1 MELKLQQRASIKFCV
16 LLDKTPTET
25 FEMVQQ
31 AYKDQALGKTQVFEW
46 HKRFKGGHED
56 LEDSPRPGRPV
67 TAKTEVNINTIDSI
81 VREDRRITIAKV
93 ADIMHLSVGTV
104 DDIIRNNLGYRR
116 VAAKWIPHVLKDE
129 QKAHRVMTCQ
139 QWLGRLRNGH

>member
-67 TAKTEVNINTIDSI
+67 TAKTEVNINTIESI
-81 VREDRRITIAKV
+81 VREGRITIAKV

-116 VAAKWIPHVLKDE
+116 VAAK
-129 QKAHRVMTCQ
+129 
-139 QWLGRLRNGH
+139 